1 MGIQYPPCIP
11 HRCLKQMAQ
20 DGLQLQ
26 DLFMSLPLC
35 KEDRAALL
43 RAVRKAE
50 PTFMPLQPLLPSCQV
65 NTSPL
70 LREIYD
76 KVSLSLWPGTCRW
89 GPIMCGVSQG
99 HPVPCR
105 GTRSLSP
112 LFLSPH

>member
-1 MGIQYPPCIP
+1 
-11 HRCLKQMAQ
+11 MAQ
-20 DGLQLQ
+20 DGLQVQ
-26 DLFMSLPLC
+26 DLFTNLPLY

-50 PTFMPLQPLLPSCQV
+50 PTFIPLQPPLPSCQI

-76 KVSLSLWPGTCRW
+76 KVSLSLRPGTCRW
-89 GPIMCGVSQG
+89 GPVLCG
-99 HPVPCR
+99 

-112 LFLSPH
+112 LFISPH